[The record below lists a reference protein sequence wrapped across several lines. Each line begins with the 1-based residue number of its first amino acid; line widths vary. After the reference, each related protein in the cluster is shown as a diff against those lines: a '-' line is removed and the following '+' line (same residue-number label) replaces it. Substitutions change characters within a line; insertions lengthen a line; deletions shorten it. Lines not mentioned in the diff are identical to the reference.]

1 MLAVNVV
8 ISVKISEEK
17 RVRGKF
23 KENNLDR
30 RVPKL
35 ATLKPGKINSEFKIE
50 MFEKQPSS

>member
-8 ISVKISEEK
+8 IFVKISEEK

-35 ATLKPGKINSEFKIE
+35 ATLKPEKMNSELEIE

>member
-1 MLAVNVV
+1 MLAVNVL
-8 ISVKISEEK
+8 IFVKISEEK

-35 ATLKPGKINSEFKIE
+35 ATLNQKKMNSELKIE

>member
-8 ISVKISEEK
+8 IFVKISEEK

-30 RVPKL
+30 RVHKL
-35 ATLKPGKINSEFKIE
+35 ATLKPEKMNSELEIE